1 MAIDFNIQNKE
12 ENSSFALLRTNPKLT
27 SNLKLVVDSKE
38 HIFLSSF
45 KANRILSKV
54 EYQKFELSSAGTY
67 SNDVSRFFK
76 GVPNNDR
83 FQILRNQSD
92 TTPYSEFS
100 NQYENQYNYGASFNS
115 TKLYDEQYKL
125 FAPVW
130 LDRRIP
136 SKFVVYRVLNVDY
149 KNKYKED
156 TEGQNSRILELLE
169 YSTIVKTFDLTTK
182 SKIGKY
188 LNSHVFDK
196 GMPESAIEF
205 NFSEGGDVIYKGID
219 SNAGGFAFKQDSIAE
234 DYIRKDNLEITA
246 NEIITSGFERH
257 GLVSANLVNMEFMFD
272 DEFAENYEIYRY
284 FGLYVDDIEEG
295 TFDVD
300 HTTTGDMV
308 SIKPG
313 TTHTSYPVGSAGLT
327 HEDMLPSK
335 SDLEFPILS
344 YVNLGGNQFLHINNN
359 TQMSGLNIPVSNY
372 NNIAGSLSSTDFSI
386 ASNKIQALST
396 KVSNKPFIEIEIT
409 KKPTNNDRFYIAD
422 KTEIELSNY
431 SLFDFTAIADD
442 SIQAGSFIGNKF
454 SSAGTLDQITIAV
467 SRLIESITTY
477 KTTSNGLSIVIE
489 DYANGANRERMSFG
503 IYSLNVSD
511 GFINVKTGSK
521 NKIGLVD
528 ADLEAVS
535 PPLVIHF
542 GTKFDDWK
550 LYTAKGGS
558 KVGAAF
564 LVSDEE
570 LGDVKVGQYV
580 KHINLSKY
588 SKIIDIVSDYINEG
602 TNRIVIEDVYKTA
615 SDGTIQLYNKFKPS
629 FGKFSAYNLRDLDLD
644 FYSTRNSEL
653 GELKYDN
660 ASGIEWAGLSPVLY
674 QEGNDDL
681 ITSTFGDPIEE
692 KESVNNEVVYSEY
705 DRLNENKLKETS
717 LKSRIV
723 PTILKYALKN
733 GTNARNLP
741 YILNANEAFGSNNL
755 SPEIKIES
763 GRNVDDLNME
773 HFHFNKISDE
783 LYLTGQ
789 TTDLKSFTSYNT
801 TDGISIPQL
810 KSTDIDYFSLYFN
823 WKGSINL
830 NTEVWVD
837 DKFNKLYTKFNGGSS
852 ELEPNVVFRG
862 LRYIYKKRK
871 EFKQDSPVS
880 FINTTEANS
889 YKFGVTLNYNKG
901 KSNGVEY
908 TVIKNDEFKFIC
920 VIIDVNVQENDIK
933 SLNRSL
939 MYEISDITLDAK
951 IVDSLIPFSIDLAGS
966 NFPVGEGDTVLRA
979 QDVGED
985 NVDFKESITLDSDGN
1000 LSWIYFKLP
1009 TGNRYAGMRVLSV
1022 LDSKSVLVAGRPVEF
1037 SLGVN
1042 APGPVAGANPLSDDL
1057 LSSIGVDAEFYYW
1070 KTGSSGWKN
1079 ILEEVVSYNY
1089 AKRFNNFGDI
1099 NYITIDSSGES
1110 LNRFILEVQDG
1121 VDIVKPSVV
1130 DTASD
1135 GDRPRS
1141 YQSSSNEIGKVLKER
1156 EDGGYFTILK
1166 RMNGDYNPL
1175 FKDVITFTDVY
1186 SEQSIIIPTVGSGS
1200 QPIGVIPPYDT
1211 GLAGQGSGTGTGHS
1225 LQNAILDRKRD
1236 NLIYNKF
1243 RNLGIA
1249 FASYKNVDADYGFIN
1264 NYHYHKVNDEN
1275 SKNLLKLSDTT
1286 DKLPLY
1292 PMIKEIAIDKKN
1304 LNVFKSKYSS
1314 DYFTKS
1320 IAGGS
1325 SEEVHGTLSPVES
1338 NSFMVSTIMKVK
1350 NQYDLTSFSN
1360 TIETSIDSLDYIR
1373 SNKLNKTAIHWVEN
1387 DAEIIADFYLPK
1399 TIYEEL
1405 LEDGISSKFRKYV
1418 SAENSFG
1425 DKSTID
1431 DDLEEY
1437 VYSNIVN
1444 RFIIENTEIY
1454 GIEGKN
1460 ISTEFISI
1468 DSPDKLKEDRFTQLT
1483 NFDIQGYQNESLSFR
1498 LIYNKKPGFKYH
1510 LKLHIKIQA

>member
-27 SNLKLVVDSKE
+27 SNLKLTVDSKE

-54 EYQKFELSSAGTY
+54 EHQKFEVSDTGVYA
-67 SNDVSRFFK
+67 NDVARFFK
-76 GVPNNDR
+76 KVPKDDR
-83 FQILRNQSD
+83 FQTLRTQSD

-125 FAPVW
+125 FAPIW
-130 LDRRIP
+130 LDRKIP
-136 SKFVVYRVLNVDY
+136 GKFVVYRVLNTDY
-149 KNKYKED
+149 NIEYNED
-156 TEGQNSRILELLE
+156 TLGQNSRILELLK

-182 SKIGKY
+182 SKLGKY

-196 GMPESAIEF
+196 GMPASSIEF
-205 NFSEGGDVIYKGID
+205 NFSEGGDIAYRGID
-219 SNAGGFAFKQDSIAE
+219 TNNGGFVSKRDSIAE
-234 DYIRKDNLEITA
+234 DYIRQDSLEIEA
-246 NEIITSGFERH
+246 NEMLTSGFERH
-257 GLVSANLVNMEFMFD
+257 GVISANLINMEFMFD

-284 FGLYVDDIEEG
+284 FGLYVDVIEEG

-300 HTTTGDMV
+300 SVSADNIV
-308 SIKPG
+308 SIRPG
-313 TTHTSYPVGSAGLT
+313 SIQTTYPIEGTGLT

-335 SDLEFPILS
+335 SDLEFPMLS
-344 YVNLGGNQFLHINNN
+344 YINLGDNQFLHINNN
-359 TQMSGLNIPVSNY
+359 TPISGLNIPVSNY
-372 NNIAGSLSSTDFSI
+372 NNIAESISSTDFSVD
-386 ASNKIQALST
+386 SNKIQALPL
-396 KVSNKPFIEIEIT
+396 KISNKPFIKFEIT
-409 KKPTNNDRFYIAD
+409 KKPISNDRFYIAD

-431 SLFDFTAIADD
+431 NLHDFTGIADD
-442 SIQAGSFIGNKF
+442 SISPGTFFGNKF
-454 SSAGTLDQITIAV
+454 SSAGSLNQIAIAV
-467 SRLIESITTY
+467 SRLIESMTTY
-477 KTTSNGLSIVIE
+477 KTTTDGLSVIVE
-489 DYANGANRERMSFG
+489 DYAVGSNRKRMSFG
-503 IYSLNVSD
+503 ICELNVSS
-511 GFINVKTGSK
+511 FITVVIGSVNDVGLIDSDLQNNV
-521 NKIGLVD
+521 
-528 ADLEAVS
+528 
-535 PPLVIHF
+535 PVIYF
-542 GTKFDDWK
+542 GTRFSDWDM
-550 LYTAKGGS
+550 YTARGGS
-558 KVGAAF
+558 KVGSAF

-570 LGDVKVGQYV
+570 LGEVKVGQYV

-588 SKIIDIVSDYINEG
+588 SKIIDVVSDYINKG
-602 TNRIVIEDVYKTA
+602 THRVVIESVYQTA
-615 SDGTIQLYNKFKPS
+615 SDGTIQLYNKFKPT
-629 FGKFSAYNLRDLDLD
+629 FGKFSAYDLMD
-644 FYSTRNSEL
+644 FDFDFHSTKNSEI
-653 GELKYDN
+653 GELEYDKL
-660 ASGIEWAGLSPVLY
+660 SEGEYAGLSPVLY
-674 QEGNDDL
+674 QEDVDDL
-681 ITSTFGDPIEE
+681 IISTP
-692 KESVNNEVVYSEY
+692 VNSEY
-705 DRLNENKLKETS
+705 DRLDENKLKETA

-723 PTILKYALKN
+723 PSILKYALKN

-741 YILNANEAFGSNNL
+741 YILNTNESFGANNL
-755 SPEIKIES
+755 SPEIRIES

-773 HFHFNKISDE
+773 HFHFNKITDK
-783 LYLTGQ
+783 LYQ
-789 TTDLKSFTSYNT
+789 DNKTTNLKSFTSYTT

-810 KSTDIDYFSLYFN
+810 KSTSVDYFSLYFN
-823 WKGSINL
+823 WKGSINA
-830 NTEVWVD
+830 NTKIWVD
-837 DKFNKLYTKFNGGSS
+837 DKFNKLYTKFNGGST
-852 ELEPNVVFRG
+852 ELEPNTVFRG

-880 FINTTEANS
+880 FINTTETNS

-901 KSNGVEY
+901 NPNGVEY

-920 VIIDVNVQENDIK
+920 VIIDVNVQDNDIE
-933 SLNRSL
+933 SLSRSL
-939 MYEISDITLDAK
+939 MYESFDIKLNND
-951 IVDSLIPFSIDLAGS
+951 IVDSVIPFSIDLNRAEW
-966 NFPVGEGDTVLRA
+966 GEERIKETVIYANDT
-979 QDVGED
+979 GEEASFND
-985 NVDFKESITLDSDGN
+985 SVTLDAEGKY
-1000 LSWIYFKLP
+1000 SWIYFEIP
-1009 TGNRYAGMRVLSV
+1009 GSGIEPQYAGMRVVSV
-1022 LDSKSVLVAGRPVEF
+1022 IDNNSIVVAGRPIPF
-1037 SLGVN
+1037 
-1042 APGPVAGANPLSDDL
+1042 
-1057 LSSIGVDAEFYYW
+1057 SIGTEGPSGSGVPYITDAVLNTIPIDAVFYYW
-1070 KTGSSGWKN
+1070 KTGSAGWKN
-1079 ILEEVVSYNY
+1079 ILEEVVSYNF

-1099 NYITIDSSGES
+1099 NYITVDSSGES

-1121 VDIVKPSVV
+1121 VDVVKPSVI

-1135 GDRPRS
+1135 GNRPKS
-1141 YQSSSNEIGKVLKER
+1141 YQSSSNEIGRVLKER
-1156 EDGGYFTILK
+1156 KDGGYFTILK
-1166 RMNGDYNPL
+1166 RMNGEYNPL
-1175 FKDVITFTDVY
+1175 FKDVISFTDMY
-1186 SEQSIIIPTVGSGS
+1186 SEQSAIIPEVPIQGSEGPYVGTIPFYPENSFGSGS
-1200 QPIGVIPPYDT
+1200 
-1211 GLAGQGSGTGTGHS
+1211 GSGAGVGFEYNGAF
-1225 LQNAILDRKRD
+1225 NALILNKDRN

-1249 FASYKNVDADYGFIN
+1249 FASYKNVDENYGFIN
-1264 NYHYHKVNDEN
+1264 NYYYHKVNDEN

-1292 PMIKEIAIDKKN
+1292 PMINEIAIDKKN

-1387 DAEIIADFYLPK
+1387 DAGIIADFYLPK

-1405 LEDGISSKFRKYV
+1405 IEDGISSKFRKYI

-1431 DDLEEY
+1431 DDLEKY

-1468 DSPDKLKEDRFTQLT
+1468 DSPDKLKEGRFTQLT